1 MILFCISLVLLLAY
15 SILMAYYY
23 WSWNQI
29 AEFNTDDLQD
39 WQPVE
44 KVSVIIPARNEEGH
58 IGQCLDSILKQTY
71 PSHLLEI
78 IVIDDH
84 SSDRSAAIVE
94 TYANRGVRLLSLSK
108 KIAGE
113 PGLVAYK
120 KKAIEL
126 GIDQSTGELIIT
138 TDADCTVPPGWI
150 STLAAYHASSRSIF
164 IVAPVKIN
172 SYQSLLSFFQTL
184 DFAVLQGITAASVS
198 RNFHD
203 MCNGANLAYEKKAFQ
218 EVDGFG
224 GIDHIASGDDMLL
237 MHKMRKRFSR
247 GIGYL
252 KSANAIVETEPA
264 IGWKAFLHQRIRWAS
279 KARVYKDRK
288 TIPVLAL
295 VYLLNLSLFL
305 LLAGS
310 LLYPHWLLYFGIL
323 VFYKILAEWWFTES
337 VLRYFQLRKLLIWF
351 PVFQPLHII
360 YTVIAGLLGLK
371 GNYQWKGRG
380 VR

>member
-138 TDADCTVPPGWI
+138 TDADCTVPPGWL
-150 STLAAYHASSRSIF
+150 STLAAYHA
-164 IVAPVKIN
+164 
-172 SYQSLLSFFQTL
+172 
-184 DFAVLQGITAASVS
+184 
-198 RNFHD
+198 
-203 MCNGANLAYEKKAFQ
+203 
-218 EVDGFG
+218 
-224 GIDHIASGDDMLL
+224 
-237 MHKMRKRFSR
+237 
-247 GIGYL
+247 
-252 KSANAIVETEPA
+252 
-264 IGWKAFLHQRIRWAS
+264 
-279 KARVYKDRK
+279 
-288 TIPVLAL
+288 
-295 VYLLNLSLFL
+295 
-305 LLAGS
+305 
-310 LLYPHWLLYFGIL
+310 
-323 VFYKILAEWWFTES
+323 
-337 VLRYFQLRKLLIWF
+337 
-351 PVFQPLHII
+351 
-360 YTVIAGLLGLK
+360 
-371 GNYQWKGRG
+371 
-380 VR
+380 